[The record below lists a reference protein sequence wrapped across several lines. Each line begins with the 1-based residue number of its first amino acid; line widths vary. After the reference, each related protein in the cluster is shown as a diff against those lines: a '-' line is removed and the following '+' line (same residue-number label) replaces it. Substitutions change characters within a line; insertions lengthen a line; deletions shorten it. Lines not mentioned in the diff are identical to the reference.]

1 MFHGMNYV
9 MEVYKEQSFSK
20 AAQNLYI
27 SQPALSAAIKKIE
40 KKVGAPLFDRS
51 VSPIQLTECGKE
63 YIRTTE
69 KILDLEEEFTYYVG
83 NLHELKSGHLSL
95 GGTCFFASFIF
106 PPFIEQ
112 FRQKFPHV
120 NLDFYEGST
129 LELEQKLFN
138 GELDIV
144 IDNYDLNPQ
153 IYQRQKCFQEQL
165 LLAVPASFD
174 SNRRAKTYQLTAD
187 DVIKDVHRNPRFP
200 EVPLR
205 KFKDD
210 PFVVL
215 RSHNDTRER
224 IDAICQR
231 ENIQPNYVLK
241 LDQVMTTYRLTQ
253 YGMGISIVNDTLI
266 KYLHPDSSV
275 IYYKL
280 AAPESQRDVYLY
292 YKKNAY
298 LTRAMQEFIRI
309 AIPDSCINDQN

>member
-40 KKVGAPLFDRS
+40 KKIGAPLFDRS
-51 VSPIQLTECGKE
+51 VSPVQLTECGKE

-69 KILDLEEEFTYYVG
+69 KILDLEDEFAYLVG
-83 NLHELKSGHLSL
+83 NLHELKAGHLSL
-95 GGTCFFASFIF
+95 GGTYFFASFIF

-112 FRQKFPHV
+112 FRQKYPRV

-129 LELEQKLFN
+129 IELEQKLFS

-144 IDNYDLNPQ
+144 IDNYDLDPQ
-153 IYQRQKCFQEQL
+153 VYHRIKCFQEQL

-174 SNRRAKTYQLTAD
+174 SNRRAVSYQLTAE
-187 DVIKDVHRNPRFP
+187 DVESGRHRNPRFP
-200 EVPLR
+200 GVRLC
-205 KFKDD
+205 KFKDE

-215 RSHNDTRER
+215 RAHNDTRER
-224 IDAICQR
+224 LDAICLR
-231 ENIQPNYVLK
+231 ENISLNYILK
-241 LDQVMTTYRLTQ
+241 LDQVMTTYHLSQ
-253 YGMGISIVNDTLI
+253 YGMGISVVSDTLVRH
-266 KYLHPDSSV
+266 LHTDSAV

-280 AAPESQRDVYLY
+280 DAPEALRDVYLY

-309 AIPDSCINDQN
+309 VCEDK